1 MKNISIIII
10 FTLLSNFMNGQALYD
25 YKVKDAFNEIER
37 TKILDK
43 LRSQLYKDYKQSF
56 IFEVKK
62 LNVCNNYAWF
72 EGNVI
77 NKDGSEVIIKNVDYP
92 IDCCHVEGLLQNKNG
107 IWYIV
112 EYNAFSTDLWFEGI
126 WDRRKAPKKIYG
138 LQTLYLNYKE

>member
-1 MKNISIIII
+1 MFSIHSFIENASSNVAS
-10 FTLLSNFMNGQALYD
+10 SNFNYIS
-25 YKVKDAFNEIER
+25 FS
-37 TKILDK
+37 KIASLIDK
-43 LRSQLYKDYKQSF
+43 YFTVGTISQQPFYLQVENHYWS
-56 IFEVKK
+56 V
-62 LNVCNNYAWF
+62 
-72 EGNVI
+72 GNVI